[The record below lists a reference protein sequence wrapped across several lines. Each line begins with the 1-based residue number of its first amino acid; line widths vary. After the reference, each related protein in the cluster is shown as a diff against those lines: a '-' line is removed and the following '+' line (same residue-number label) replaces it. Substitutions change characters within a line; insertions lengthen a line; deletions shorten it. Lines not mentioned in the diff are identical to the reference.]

1 MNEHKEHIRQLAIDK
16 FTKHFD
22 KILVLW
28 DEREFIEVVIKMDI
42 KPLIDISIGDS
53 RVYISTEKLRA
64 LLKIAAS
71 QDNIF
76 KVIKK
81 VKEALKT

>member
-16 FTKHFD
+16 FTDHLD

-28 DEREFIEVVIKMDI
+28 DEREFVEVVIKMDI

-71 QDNIF
+71 QDNIV